1 MVTLN
6 PPDCGSQT
14 EDLLNGLQNF
24 CYEAEEKELVFVGDA
39 LDPGVLQE
47 CQGDC
52 DDDVDC
58 AVSFYQL
65 CH

>member
-1 MVTLN
+1 M
-6 PPDCGSQT
+6 
-14 EDLLNGLQNF
+14 NGIQNL
-24 CYEAEEKELVFVGDA
+24 CCEAEEKELVFVGDD
-39 LDPGVLQE
+39 LDAGVLQE

-52 DDDVDC
+52 DDDVDR

>member
-1 MVTLN
+1 M
-6 PPDCGSQT
+6 
-14 EDLLNGLQNF
+14 NGIQNF
-24 CYEAEEKELVFVGDA
+24 CCEAEEKELVFVGDD
-39 LDPGVLQE
+39 LDAGVLQE